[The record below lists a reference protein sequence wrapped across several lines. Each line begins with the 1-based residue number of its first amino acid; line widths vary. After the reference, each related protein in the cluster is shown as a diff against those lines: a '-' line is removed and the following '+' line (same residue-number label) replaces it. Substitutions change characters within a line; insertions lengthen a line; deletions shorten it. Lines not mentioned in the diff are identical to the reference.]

1 MADLESER
9 GPGPDAGPDAGPDP
23 GSDPGSDTEPDY
35 RFTLANE
42 RTFLAYLRT
51 ALALDAGAAAAVQ
64 FLSPDRGA
72 WIVRLLGVVL
82 AVAGTVI
89 AAGAFVRWRSNLAA
103 MRRGAALPVTRMPT
117 GLAIAVLFVSLGAV
131 ALVLLD
137 R

>member
-1 MADLESER
+1 ME
-9 GPGPDAGPDAGPDP
+9 
-23 GSDPGSDTEPDY
+23 TEPDY

-51 ALALDAGAAAAVQ
+51 ALALDAGAAGAVQ

-72 WIVRLLGVVL
+72 WIVRLVGVIL
-82 AVAGTVI
+82 AVAGLVVS
-89 AAGAFVRWRSNLAA
+89 AGAFVRWRANLAA
-103 MRRGAALPVTRMPT
+103 MRRGEPLPVTRMPV
-117 GLAIAVLFVSLGAV
+117 GLAVAVLLVSAGAV

>member
-1 MADLESER
+1 VT
-9 GPGPDAGPDAGPDP
+9 DP
-23 GSDPGSDTEPDY
+23 KVGSDSGPKADANIDAETEPDY

-72 WIVRLLGVVL
+72 WIVRLVGAIL
-82 AVAGTVI
+82 AVAGLIVS
-89 AAGAFVRWRSNLAA
+89 AGAFVRWRANLTA
-103 MRRGAALPVTRMPT
+103 MRRGEPLPVTRMPV
-117 GLAIAVLFVSLGAV
+117 GLAIAVLLVSAGAV

-137 R
+137 K

>member
-1 MADLESER
+1 MSDLET
-9 GPGPDAGPDAGPDP
+9 GPKSDAEA
-23 GSDPGSDTEPDY
+23 EPDY

-51 ALALDAGAAAAVQ
+51 ALALTAGAAGAVQ

-72 WIVRLLGVVL
+72 WIVRLVGVIL

-89 AAGAFVRWRSNLAA
+89 AAGAFVRWRANLAA
-103 MRRGAALPVTRMPT
+103 MRRGLALPVTRMPI
-117 GLAIAVLFVSLGAV
+117 GLAIAVILVSLGAV
-131 ALVLLD
+131 VLVLLD